1 MTAYLITA
9 ALMIAMYFLGYAKGK
24 IDANKE
30 KIEFVSNY
38 GDNKK

>member
-1 MTAYLITA
+1 MEAYIVTGV
-9 ALMIAMYFLGYAKGK
+9 LMAVMYVLGYAKGK

-38 GDNKK
+38 GDKK